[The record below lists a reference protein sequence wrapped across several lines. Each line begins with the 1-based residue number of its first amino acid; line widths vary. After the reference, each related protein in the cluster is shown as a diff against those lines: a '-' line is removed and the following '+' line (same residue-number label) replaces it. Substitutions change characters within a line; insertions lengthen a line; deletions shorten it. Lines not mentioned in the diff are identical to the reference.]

1 MHVSAVLQT
10 RQDLPSNVHKRLEIE
25 NRIRPLCSTVASIAP
40 HFDTMARYVAV
51 PLSPGGSPAPSTCR
65 ATTRRSVFILCAL
78 LLLGLVG
85 WHVTGTVMKS
95 VLPAARQP
103 RPEAASPAPTQLPN
117 EVTARPPLPH
127 ASQPPASLAMQDVS
141 NLLDAAQHNEVPLPM
156 PSKIIVEDLPVP
168 STARRCPS
176 TPAARELLN
185 AISLASAWQVF
196 GP

>member
-10 RQDLPSNVHKRLEIE
+10 RQDLPPNVHKRLEIE
-25 NRIRPLCSTVASIAP
+25 NRIRPLCSTAASIAP
-40 HFDTMARYVAV
+40 RFGTMARYVAV
-51 PLSPGGSPAPSTCR
+51 PLSPGGSPAPSTR
-65 ATTRRSVFILCAL
+65 RGTTRRSAVILCAL

-85 WHVTGTVMKS
+85 WHVTGTVMES
-95 VLPAARQP
+95 VLPAARLP
-103 RPEAASPAPTQLPN
+103 RPEAASPAPTELPKAA
-117 EVTARPPLPH
+117 ARPPLPH

-185 AISLASAWQVF
+185 AISLASAWQVS